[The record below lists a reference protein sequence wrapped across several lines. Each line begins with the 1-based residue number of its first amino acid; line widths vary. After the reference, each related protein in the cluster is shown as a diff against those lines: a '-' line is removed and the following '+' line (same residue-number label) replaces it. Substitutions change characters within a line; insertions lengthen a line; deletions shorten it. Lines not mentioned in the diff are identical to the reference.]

1 MRTKTHCGV
10 FLCPEGKEMSKA
22 NLKTTRRGEKVELDE
37 MNVILRIT
45 KEAVSLELNA
55 GILDE
60 AGKLRK
66 VGKRLSVS
74 EIREARQA
82 FLDNVEGD
90 DYDARFV
97 ITEEGRRYLES
108 LRSSE
113 GGRS

>member
-1 MRTKTHCGV
+1 
-10 FLCPEGKEMSKA
+10 MSKA
-22 NLKTTRRGEKVELDE
+22 NLKTTRRGEEVELDE
-37 MNVILRIT
+37 MNVILRIP

-82 FLDNVEGD
+82 FLDNVEGGD